1 MKYCLCGGPVGA
13 GRPTSATE
21 PARGL
26 EKVRWKM
33 IIAVAGRRIDAEDAQ
48 SARFPLTNVTLV
60 QQRLDE
66 LFARTAATALVSSG
80 ACGADLVALTI
91 AGTRHMRRRMVLPF
105 GRDEFRTSSVTDRPG
120 DWGPVYDR
128 VLAELDPSGDVVTLA
143 GQSAGDAAYAAA
155 HDVILDEAATLAQ
168 QGATDVVA
176 LLVWEGAPRDGADM
190 TAAFG
195 EAARKRGYRVEHV
208 KTI

>member
-1 MKYCLCGGPVGA
+1 
-13 GRPTSATE
+13 
-21 PARGL
+21 
-26 EKVRWKM
+26 M
-33 IIAVAGRRIDAEDAQ
+33 IIAVAGRRVDADNAPV
-48 SARFPLTNVTLV
+48 ARFPLKNVALV

-66 LFARTAATALVSSG
+66 LFARESATAMVSSG
-80 ACGADLVALTI
+80 ACGADLAALTV
-91 AGTRHMRRRMVLPF
+91 AGTRRMRRRMVLPF

-128 VLAELDPSGDVVTLA
+128 VLAELDPTGDVVTLV
-143 GQSAGDAAYAAA
+143 GHVAGDAAYDAANA
-155 HDVILDEAATLAQ
+155 AILDEAAALAQ

-195 EAARKRGYRVEHV
+195 ESARKRGYRVEQV
-208 KTI
+208 QTL